1 MESERTYVLLK
12 KKMEKNAIKAVK
24 IAEEFVDRFN
34 SIKNVLSVE
43 NDLDF
48 AGFFVFL

>member
-1 MESERTYVLLK
+1 MESERTK

-34 SIKNVLSVE
+34 SIKKNVLSVE